1 MSPLTRLLI
10 DGSIIVGYFVLIVY
24 IGLRLGRRDG
34 SLHEFALGGRR
45 VPWWAVMASIIAA
58 ETSAATFLGTPGE
71 GFDKHSLTYVQL
83 VIGVVLGRFVVA
95 WLFIGPYYR
104 YKVYTVY
111 DYLGIRFGPKSKS
124 FISGLFLLFRTLA
137 SGARLFIP
145 SLVIVLAW
153 RLFTGSGAS
162 GDESGTVKF
171 QIVTNLSPYFFAIAA
186 LMIATCLYTA
196 IGGIKAVIWTDV
208 IQAALMFTSACVAI
222 LTLLY
227 HLSGETWNFA
237 IGFDKLLHYAPKLG
251 TLSGYVT
258 SGFEDAEPGA
268 TAFDYFKILL
278 ANPYTLPAAV
288 IGASFGNMA
297 AFGTD
302 QDMVQRLLTSTT
314 ASKARRSLMT
324 AALMDFPI
332 AAVFTFIGVLL
343 FVYFTLH
350 PEHLPIAADGEASS
364 KDVFGS
370 YILNVMP
377 VGIRGI
383 VLAGVFAT
391 AMGSLSAALNALAT
405 SATND
410 WYLKYRPNSS
420 PSTQITV
427 ARLSTV
433 VFATLMSGVATGFA
447 FLTITDPKIRLIP
460 LVLGIGNF
468 ILGPMLGVFLLG
480 MCTKRRGSDVG
491 NLVSV
496 IVGLLT
502 TFVLGGFHIDLLNL
516 IANAFGQAA
525 NYKLPEHWPKVSF
538 TWYALIGAVVVI
550 AIGVLFPTP
559 QHALDNAR
567 RIEQAGD
574 AGDERPVD
582 QRI

>member
-1 MSPLTRLLI
+1 MTALLV
-10 DGSIIVGYFVLIVY
+10 DAAIILSYFFVIVF
-24 IGLRLGRRDG
+24 IGMRLGRRDA

-71 GFDKHSLTYVQL
+71 GFDKLSLTYVQL
-83 VIGVVLGRFVVA
+83 VIGVVLGRLVVA
-95 WLFIGPYYR
+95 WLFIGPYYK

-111 DYLGIRFGPKSKS
+111 DYLGIRFGPWSKS
-124 FISGLFLLFRTLA
+124 FVSALFLFFRTLA

-145 SLVIVLAW
+145 SLVIVLAFK
-153 RLFTGSGAS
+153 LFTGGA
-162 GDESGTVKF
+162 GDGSGTVKF
-171 QIVTNLSPYFFAIAA
+171 EIITDVWPYFFAIAA

-196 IGGIKAVIWTDV
+196 VGGIKAVIWTDV
-208 IQAALMFTSACVAI
+208 IQAALMFTSACIAI
-222 LTLLY
+222 LTLMY
-227 HLSGETWNFA
+227 HLSGDTWNFA
-237 IGFDKLLHYAPKLG
+237 VGIDTLLKYAPKLG
-251 TLSGYVT
+251 TVEGYVT
-258 SGFEDAEPGA
+258 TGFEGAPPSA
-268 TAFDYFKILL
+268 TAWDYFKILL
-278 ANPYTLPAAV
+278 ANQYTLPAAI

-302 QDMVQRLLTSTT
+302 QDMVQRLLTSST
-314 ASKARRSLMT
+314 AAKARRSLMT
-324 AALMDFPI
+324 AAFMDFPI

-343 FVYFTLH
+343 FAYYSIH
-350 PEHLPIAADGEASS
+350 PQHLPVDAAGVPSS

-410 WYLKYRPNSS
+410 WYLKYRPA
-420 PSTQITV
+420 STPHQQISV
-427 ARLSTV
+427 ARISTV
-433 VFATLMSGVATGFA
+433 VFAVLMVGVATGFA

-480 MCTKRRGSDVG
+480 MLTKRRGSDLG
-491 NLVSV
+491 NV
-496 IVGLLT
+496 IAVVFGLAA
-502 TFVLGGFHIDLLNL
+502 TFVLGGFHVDLLNL
-516 IANAFGQAA
+516 LANMLG
-525 NYKLPEHWPKVSF
+525 NDPSYKLPANWPKVAF
-538 TWYALIGAVVVI
+538 TWYALVGATIVF

-559 QHALDNAR
+559 LEAQR
-567 RIEQAGD
+567 RTIEAGKESAEEVGAD
-574 AGDERPVD
+574 RPVA
-582 QRI
+582 QRAD